1 MHSRHTSRP
10 SRGHAILF
18 GSTSLTLNSGK
29 QGLVP
34 WSPIIPTHWEISPAG
49 SPTPKEKEII

>member
-10 SRGHAILF
+10 SRGHAIFLDLPP
-18 GSTSLTLNSGK
+18 SRNSGK

-34 WSPIIPTHWEISPAG
+34 WSLIIPTHWEISPAG
-49 SPTPKEKEII
+49 SPTPKEKEMI